1 MSGNYTPN
9 NKRIAK
15 NTLYLYIRMLITL
28 LITLFTSRVILDS
41 LGEVD
46 YGIYNVV
53 GGIIAMAA
61 VITNP
66 MQSVI
71 ERFITFG
78 LGSGDLNKLKKVFST
93 SVNIQFL
100 FSIVI
105 IILFEIVGV
114 WFLNNKMNIPEGR
127 MVAANWALQCSL
139 VIFLL
144 GINKLPYSA
153 TIMAHERVGVYAYLS
168 IFEVICKL
176 GVAYL
181 IYISTYD
188 KLIVY
193 SLLLVFISLLT
204 FVFHLIYCKKN
215 FEEVHY
221 TFNIDKPLFNEM
233 ASFAGWSFLGDA
245 TYIFNTQGVNILI
258 NIFFN
263 VGLNAAR
270 GIAIQVDSAVRQFVS
285 NFTLALYPP
294 IMKSYANGDKYNMFK
309 LICMGSKYSFFIML
323 LLTVPITLETESLLN
338 IWLVEVPDQT
348 TTFLRLVI
356 ITSFFESYQHTMAIG
371 INSTGNIRMY
381 QIKLNSMQILIFPL
395 TWILFEIGFPAYI
408 TYALSATYSFLMII
422 VRLSELKRLMSFPVK
437 DYLTQYF
444 SKMVFVALISF
455 LLPFIIQRFMDQSV
469 LRFFVICIL
478 SMVITLVSIWI
489 IGLNKNE
496 RELFTIKIKTIL
508 CTFAELRSDCQRRKD
523 NRCKF
528 RSVTSPTKY
537 TKREQ
542 DNLKR

>member
-1 MSGNYTPN
+1 MLLLGFNYMSDNYTPD

-15 NTLYLYIRMLITL
+15 NTLLLYIRMLITL

-41 LGEVD
+41 LGEDD

-78 LGSGDLNKLKKVFST
+78 LGSGDLNKLKKIFST
-93 SVNIQFL
+93 SVNIQLL

-105 IILFEIVGV
+105 ILLFEIVGV
-114 WFLNNKMNIPEGR
+114 WFLNNKMNIPEDR
-127 MVAANWALQCSL
+127 MVAANWTLQCSL
-139 VIFLL
+139 AIFLL

-176 GVAYL
+176 GIAYL

-193 SLLLVFISLLT
+193 SLLLVLISILT
-204 FVFHLIYCKKN
+204 YAFHLIYCKRN

-221 TFNIDKPLFNEM
+221 TLNIEKPLFKEM
-233 ASFAGWSFLGDA
+233 ASFAGLSFFGDA

-270 GIAIQVDSAVRQFVS
+270 GIAVQVDSAVRQFVS

-294 IMKSYANGDKYNMFK
+294 IMKSYASGDKYNMFK

-323 LLTVPITLETESLLN
+323 LLTVPITLETKSLLN

-348 TTFLRLVI
+348 TIFLRLVI
-356 ITSFFESYQHTMAIG
+356 VTSFFESYQHTMAIG
-371 INSTGNIRMY
+371 INSTGNIKMY
-381 QIKLNSMQILIFPL
+381 QIKLNTLQILIFPL
-395 TWILFEIGFPAYI
+395 TWILFEKGFPAYI
-408 TYALSATYSFLMII
+408 TYVLAAIYSFLMII
-422 VRLSELKRLMSFPVK
+422 VRLSELKRLMNFPVK

-444 SKMVFVALISF
+444 SKMVSVALIAFSI
-455 LLPFIIQRFMDQSV
+455 PCVIQCFMEQSV
-469 LRFFVICIL
+469 LRFFIICLL
-478 SMVITLVSIWI
+478 SVAITLASIWI
-489 IGLNKNE
+489 IGLNRNE
-496 RELFTIKIKTIL
+496 RNLFAIKIKD
-508 CTFAELRSDCQRRKD
+508 FFV
-523 NRCKF
+523 KF
-528 RSVTSPTKY
+528 
-537 TKREQ
+537 Q
-542 DNLKR
+542 H